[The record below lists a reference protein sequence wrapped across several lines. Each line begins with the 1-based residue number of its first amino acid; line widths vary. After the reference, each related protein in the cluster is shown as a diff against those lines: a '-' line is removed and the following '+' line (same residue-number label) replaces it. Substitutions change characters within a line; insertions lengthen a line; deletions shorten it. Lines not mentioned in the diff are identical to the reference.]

1 MAHAVWSGALT
12 FGLVALP
19 VQMFS
24 ATESH
29 TIRFNQLQ
37 RGTSDRVRNKRV
49 NERTGEEVPLAEIV
63 KGYDMGD
70 DYVVVEPGE
79 LEEIAPG
86 RSKSLEISGFVDLDA
101 IDPIY
106 FDKTYYLGP
115 KSKEYAKVY
124 ALLHEALSRSNRA
137 GIATFVMRNREYLV
151 AVKAE
156 GDILTLHTLHW
167 ADEIRDPRTE
177 IGTLPERE
185 KVAERE
191 LATAVQLVE
200 ALSVDW
206 DPETYHD
213 TFQEKV
219 LELVQAKRAGGTV
232 EKSEPAPRSTN
243 VIDLMGA
250 LQASIE
256 KAKTGGGGAGE
267 PAGAQG
273 PEGSAGA
280 AGSAGETAELA
291 PPVQLKE
298 AAEKRRTR
306 QAAKAAGGKA
316 AGGKAAGGRTADGK
330 AAGGKAARKSAT
342 AELEELS
349 KSELY
354 QRATDAGIPG
364 RSTMDREELVKAL
377 AAHAAEPSGGGR
389 RKKRAS

>member
-1 MAHAVWSGALT
+1 MEETPEAEDVMAHAVWSGALT

-49 NERTGEEVPLAEIV
+49 NERTGEEVPLTEIV

-86 RSKSLEISGFVDLDA
+86 RSKSLEISGFVDLDT

-115 KSKEYAKVY
+115 KSQEYAKVY

-177 IGTLPERE
+177 IGTLPERA

-213 TFQEKV
+213 TYQEKV

-250 LQASIE
+250 LQASID
-256 KAKTGGGGAGE
+256 KAKSGGGK
-267 PAGAQG
+267 
-273 PEGSAGA
+273 A
-280 AGSAGETAELA
+280 AEAAEEAELR
-291 PPVQLKE
+291 PPVQLKD

-306 QAAKAAGGKA
+306 QAAKKGAK
-316 AGGKAAGGRTADGK
+316 
-330 AAGGKAARKSAT
+330 KSAT
-342 AELEELS
+342 AELEGLS
-349 KSELY
+349 KTELY

-364 RSTMDREELVKAL
+364 RSSMSREELVKAL
-377 AAHAAEPSGGGR
+377 ASHAAEPSGGR
-389 RKKRAS
+389 RKKRVS

>member
-86 RSKSLEISGFVDLDA
+86 RSKALEITGFVDLDTV
-101 IDPIY
+101 DPIY

-177 IGTLPERE
+177 IGTLPERA

-219 LELVQAKRAGGTV
+219 LELVQTKRAGGTV

-256 KAKTGGGGAGE
+256 KAKTGGGKAGE
-267 PAGAQG
+267 E
-273 PEGSAGA
+273 EG
-280 AGSAGETAELA
+280 EAELR
-291 PPVQLKE
+291 PPVRLKD

-306 QAAKAAGGKA
+306 QAAEKQAAEKQAAEKQAAEKQAAEKQAAEKQAGKKQ
-316 AGGKAAGGRTADGK
+316 AGKKTPK
-330 AAGGKAARKSAT
+330 KSAA
-342 AELEELS
+342 AELEGLS
-349 KSELY
+349 KAELY
-354 QRATDAGIPG
+354 QRATDAGVPG
-364 RSTMDREELVKAL
+364 RSTMSREELVKAL
-377 AAHAAEPSGGGR
+377 A
-389 RKKRAS
+389 KKRAS

>member
-1 MAHAVWSGALT
+1 MEETPDAEDVMAHAVWSGALT

-24 ATESH
+24 ATETH

-86 RSKSLEISGFVDLDA
+86 RSKALEISGFVDLDT

-177 IGTLPERE
+177 IGTLPERA

-213 TFQEKV
+213 TYQEKV

-256 KAKTGGGGAGE
+256 KAKTGGGTAKE
-267 PAGAQG
+267 
-273 PEGSAGA
+273 E
-280 AGSAGETAELA
+280 AELR
-291 PPVQLKE
+291 PPVQLKD

-306 QAAKAAGGKA
+306 QAAGKET
-316 AGGKAAGGRTADGK
+316 K
-330 AAGGKAARKSAT
+330 KSAA
-342 AELEELS
+342 AELEGLS
-349 KSELY
+349 KTELY

-364 RSTMDREELVKAL
+364 RSSMSREELVKAL
-377 AAHAAEPSGGGR
+377 TAHAPEPSGGGR